1 MMLGIMTHQS
11 TRSSVPTPALVI
23 DLTVLERNVAA
34 MAALAAQWGVQ
45 LRPHAKSH
53 KCVAIARRQIA
64 AGAVGVSCATL
75 DEVAAMVAGGVAGL
89 LLTSPL
95 AGEAKFTQLEGLLR
109 RDPSIMVV
117 VDDPA
122 ALGALDAISNRLGAR
137 LRVLV
142 DFDVGQRRTGC
153 RTVGEA
159 VVLAK
164 VMRTTAGLVFGGIQ
178 AYAGH
183 IQHIADP
190 EARRSAVAGVA
201 DQVRTLRAAL
211 EREQLEPQIVTGAG
225 TGSAE
230 FDGPGGVYTE
240 LQTGSYIFMDAD
252 YLAVDISVGRFSPAL
267 FVDTT
272 VVGVQWDDHVTT
284 DAGTKAFALNGPPP
298 ISAAEERG
306 WTYSYDGDE
315 FGRVTLGPGARRPAR
330 GERLA
335 FIVSHCDPTVVL
347 YPQFVCV
354 RGDVVV
360 EYWAITPRHDYST
373 QVSGP
378 GSSA

>member
-1 MMLGIMTHQS
+1 MMLGIMPHQS

-23 DLTVLERNVAA
+23 DLEALERNVAA
-34 MAALAAQWGVQ
+34 MAALAAQWGVH

-95 AGEAKFTQLEGLLR
+95 AGEPKFTQLEGLLR

-122 ALGALDAISNRLGAR
+122 AIVTLDAISNRLASRLGAR

-159 VVLAK
+159 VALAK
-164 VMRTTAGLVFGGIQ
+164 AIRTTAGLEFGGIQ

-183 IQHIADP
+183 LQHISNQ

-201 DQVRTLRAAL
+201 GQVQTLRAAL

-240 LQTGSYIFMDAD
+240 LQTGSYVFMDAD
-252 YLAVDISVGRFSPAL
+252 YMAVDMSAGRFSPAL

-298 ISAAEERG
+298 ISAAGERG

-315 FGRVTLGPGARRPAR
+315 FGRVTLGPGARRPSR

-354 RGDVVV
+354 RGDAVE
-360 EYWAITPRHDYST
+360 EYWAITPRHDI
-373 QVSGP
+373 QCG
-378 GSSA
+378 